1 MLAGD
6 RVSGTDAN
14 RHEDISHN
22 GSSGFGD
29 DTYSAA
35 ADLNFGL
42 RTAECIAQCLNL
54 EHEFRHHASKLC
66 ILGFELLK

>member
-22 GSSGFGD
+22 GNSGFDGNAD
-29 DTYSAA
+29 RAEM
-35 ADLNFGL
+35 ADLAGAL
-42 RTAECIAQCLNL
+42 ITRRSQRLVATAAE
-54 EHEFRHHASKLC
+54 
-66 ILGFELLK
+66 GGMVVEL